1 LREGVESVMMKMA
14 STFVDDAGRECT
26 EREAGEDA
34 YLLAGEYFP
43 RFCSLKQPANFLD
56 EW

>member
-14 STFVDDAGRECT
+14 STVVDDAGRECT